1 MRMQFGFIGGAQV
14 IQRQPGG
21 NQLLNR
27 ADKLMYVLF
36 NWFIVL
42 SCSLFVGYDGTSLY
56 TSFCSLMGYTT
67 PLTSK
72 LVDTLSNLELFSNLL
87 EAMYPG

>member
-1 MRMQFGFIGGAQV
+1 MQFGFIGGAQV

-42 SCSLFVGYDGTSLY
+42 SCLTESL
-56 TSFCSLMGYTT
+56 
-67 PLTSK
+67 PI
-72 LVDTLSNLELFSNLL
+72 
-87 EAMYPG
+87 

>member
-1 MRMQFGFIGGAQV
+1 MQDGFIGGAQV

-42 SCSLFVGYDGTSLY
+42 SCLTESL
-56 TSFCSLMGYTT
+56 
-67 PLTSK
+67 PI
-72 LVDTLSNLELFSNLL
+72 
-87 EAMYPG
+87 